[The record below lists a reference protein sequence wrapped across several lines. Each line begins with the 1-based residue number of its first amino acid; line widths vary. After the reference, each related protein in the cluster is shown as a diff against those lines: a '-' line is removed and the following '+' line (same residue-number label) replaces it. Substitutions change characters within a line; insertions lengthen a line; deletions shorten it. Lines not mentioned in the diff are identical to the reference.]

1 LSVLGDKNA
10 SQGALLKAL
19 KPNKDTGV
27 L

>member
-1 LSVLGDKNA
+1 LGDKNA